1 MFLKIIEDSKEL
13 LFIWVISFNI
23 YYIQNLKRRNFFKTM
38 NTEAYIPLV
47 VQVMITS
54 S

>member
-13 LFIWVISFNI
+13 LFIWVIPFNI
-23 YYIQNLKRRNFFKTM
+23 YYIQNLKWRNFFKNM
-38 NTEAYIPLV
+38 NTQAYIPLV

-54 S
+54 L